1 MDVISDL
8 STSIE
13 LTFDV
18 TDQVKTNIDMFR
30 THLDIQK
37 CAITSCGYCPDSLPD
52 EAKTI
57 TKCFN
62 RNVRKYKSIIHEIR
76 GDIVATAR
84 TLENEEVFPQMES
97 SPRIHQQE
105 ASNRVITYQPTT
117 FAYPHP
123 PAPLQ
128 PQAAAY
134 KQTAAFVHPALYSF
148 KQPPPSPP
156 AGSQQIYQCQ
166 EAVPLRN
173 YPQKRGL
180 TSYSTDYD
188 TEISSQQTV
197 TPAVIDTGIKKN

>member
-1 MDVISDL
+1 MNVISDL

-30 THLDIQK
+30 THLDIQI

-84 TLENEEVFPQMES
+84 ILENEEVFPQMVNIIYMCGNFLNQHVY
-97 SPRIHQQE
+97 PRHEQLKEMKTEADTLFRSRRIEKIHFYKCIIQQIGLLNNVLDE
-105 ASNRVITYQPTT
+105 FQQSLKIILQRVICIECN
-117 FAYPHP
+117 
-123 PAPLQ
+123 LED
-128 PQAAAY
+128 
-134 KQTAAFVHPALYSF
+134 LS
-148 KQPPPSPP
+148 
-156 AGSQQIYQCQ
+156 
-166 EAVPLRN
+166 E
-173 YPQKRGL
+173 
-180 TSYSTDYD
+180 
-188 TEISSQQTV
+188 
-197 TPAVIDTGIKKN
+197 